1 MFLRVCSRSWGQN
14 RSRVLQQED
23 PCSSFCA
30 FSKKRNPLIAPRGG
44 ALCACVNISPAG
56 KLHHGGERPCAGSQR
71 QETQA
76 DIRWALT
83 GEPCRCLV
91 NMRVM
96 CACACAWSRKVVV
109 VEPEQEGGDDAA
121 PPAPTTVSAACSA
134 QWQCTL
140 PGLPPRRGRTRL
152 PRVRGWSR
160 VSPCHSWSQSGWCYS
175 AERCRHV
182 CRPVWLILKVE
193 VLSPSC

>member
-1 MFLRVCSRSWGQN
+1 MFLRVCSRSRGQN

-44 ALCACVNISPAG
+44 AQCACVNISPAG

-96 CACACAWSRKVVV
+96 CAGACAWSRKVVV
-109 VEPEQEGGDDAA
+109 VEPERGGGRCGPTSSNHGVCCLQRPMTVHLTRAA
-121 PPAPTTVSAACSA
+121 TS
-134 QWQCTL
+134 
-140 PGLPPRRGRTRL
+140 PGQTRL
-152 PRVRGWSR
+152 PRVRRWSR
-160 VSPCHSWSQSGWCYS
+160 VSPCHSWSRSGWCYS
-175 AERCRHV
+175 AEWCRHV